1 MENNKTLIYLLIWWA
16 TVALIGVISRLLGSF
31 NNNNNQSDDIRVNNI
46 KQQEKSLPQACKDY
60 MKIMS
65 CIMTS
70 EKLSGSLDTINES
83 YQQLLSEWNII
94 NDATILE
101 WKCSSYYDYML
112 SVQDTGY
119 QEIIQ
124 SCK

>member
-1 MENNKTLIYLLIWWA
+1 
-16 TVALIGVISRLLGSF
+16 
-31 NNNNNQSDDIRVNNI
+31 
-46 KQQEKSLPQACKDY
+46 

-70 EKLSGSLDTINES
+70 EKLPGSLDTINES
-83 YQQLLSEWNII
+83 YQQLLSEWNVIP
-94 NDATILE
+94 DATILE

-112 SVQDTGY
+112 SVKDTGY

>member
-94 NDATILE
+94 TDATILE

-112 SVQDTGY
+112 SVKDTGY